1 MCGTVYRDSLRSDLR
16 NTSKHATALEQ
27 TSKEDRRR
35 KLEGRLN
42 QFHQKAG
49 EYMGNNAEEDLDV
62 LPKFTGQE
70 DEDENQE
77 DVSDVCEEDV
87 SDVCEE
93 DEEDKEEGNS
103 SEATIILM
111 PSSMKREDIQRLG
124 LETLAAQELELRKG
138 QAGDCLQSL
147 RMALGHKAVLFRTRI
162 RAAKTSTEKTR
173 IWNDI
178 NVITNKVNKHVRA
191 YRRAHK
197 ALHRLGA
204 DSATLMQYQE
214 LQSKHLSL
222 SADIT
227 EENRVGQRS
236 DVLPW
241 FWRLYGQNTDQ
252 HNTWMNECKCSSLYT
267 CSY

>member
-1 MCGTVYRDSLRSDLR
+1 MCGAVYRDSLRSDLR

-42 QFHQKAG
+42 HFHQKAG
-49 EYMGNNAEEDLDV
+49 EYMGNNAEEDLDI
-62 LPKFTGQE
+62 LPQFTGQE
-70 DEDENQE
+70 DEEDEEEN
-77 DVSDVCEEDV
+77 EEDTL
-87 SDVCEE
+87 DVCEE
-93 DEEDKEEGNS
+93 DEEDKEGNS

-147 RMALGHKAVLFRTRI
+147 RMALGHKAVLYRTKI
-162 RAAKTSTEKTR
+162 RTAKTSTEKTR

-178 NVITNKVNKHVRA
+178 NVITTKVNKHVRA

-197 ALHRLGA
+197 ALDRLGA
-204 DSATLMQYQE
+204 DSATLVQYQE

-241 FWRLYGQNTDQ
+241 FWRLHGQNTDQ
-252 HNTWMNECKCSSLYT
+252 HNTWMNECKCSSLHT

>member
-1 MCGTVYRDSLRSDLR
+1 MTLMCGTVYRDSLRSDLR

-77 DVSDVCEEDV
+77 DVSDVCEED
-87 SDVCEE
+87 
-93 DEEDKEEGNS
+93 EEDKEEGNS

-138 QAGDCLQSL
+138 QAGDC
-147 RMALGHKAVLFRTRI
+147 RHWVTRLSFFEPESGQQKQAQ
-162 RAAKTSTEKTR
+162 RRPEFGTTS
-173 IWNDI
+173 
-178 NVITNKVNKHVRA
+178 
-191 YRRAHK
+191 
-197 ALHRLGA
+197 
-204 DSATLMQYQE
+204 M
-214 LQSKHLSL
+214 
-222 SADIT
+222 
-227 EENRVGQRS
+227 
-236 DVLPW
+236 
-241 FWRLYGQNTDQ
+241 
-252 HNTWMNECKCSSLYT
+252 
-267 CSY
+267 